1 MDKIQIQKN
10 PTKMQFIF
18 YATALGATLF
28 LTACGKGSILEYRN
42 AQIVNGQVYAGN
54 ANSPF
59 SGHLTNVPGHV
70 VLASQSPLHELQPS
84 FKQFRNVVRNVGLE
98 VPVPALTLCNAQI
111 SSGLLDGNVVCNA
124 EKSDIPVLQMAFQ
137 KGVLEGK
144 LEYDNPKNKN
154 QVIST
159 VIFKAGQLDG
169 KQEVFSPKTQK
180 LIHVLTWKDGVPDGE
195 EAGFHEDTG
204 KQIMH
209 ATLVNG
215 KYDGEFIQFA
225 PDGERV
231 IYKATYVLGV
241 KNGDEDQ
248 YNPDTGKPVGHGQ
261 WSNGKA
267 QGVFRQWDESGNL
280 ISEKTYGNGVEVT
293 STSNGHISQASTNI
307 DACVDAWVAVF
318 RKARGA
324 DAMVRS
330 DQLGEWQDWCKEGK
344 RP

>member
-1 MDKIQIQKN
+1 MS
-10 PTKMQFIF
+10 KMQLQKKPTNMQLFFSAAAIG
-18 YATALGATLF
+18 TMLF
-28 LTACGKGSILEYRN
+28 LTACGKGSVLEYRN

-54 ANSPF
+54 ANTPF
-59 SGHLTNVPGHV
+59 TGQLTNVPGNL
-70 VLASQSPLHELQPS
+70 VLGTNSLQLQPG
-84 FKQFRNVVRNVGLE
+84 FLQFRDILKNVGLE
-98 VPVPALTLCNAQI
+98 VPIPALTLCNAQI

-124 EKSDIPVLQMAFQ
+124 EKSDIPVLQMAFK

-144 LEYDNPKNKN
+144 LEYDNTKNKN

-159 VIFKAGQLDG
+159 VLFKAGQLDG

-180 LIHVLTWKDGVPDGE
+180 LIHVLTWKNGVPDGE

-209 ATLVNG
+209 ATLING
-215 KYDGEFIQFA
+215 KYDGEFIQYA

-231 IYKATYVLGV
+231 IYKATFVLGG

-280 ISEKTYGNGVEVT
+280 ISEKKYDNGVEVT
-293 STSNGHISQASTNI
+293 STTNGQISQASTNI
-307 DACVDAWVAVF
+307 DACVDAWLAVF
-318 RKARGA
+318 RKARGE
-324 DAMVRS
+324 DAMVKN